1 MPTIDYKE
9 DFLLREL
16 QDPER
21 AAAYLT
27 AALEDGEDVFL
38 LAVRDVVEAHGG
50 IGTLASLTQ
59 LNRENL
65 YAMLSEAGNPRLSSL
80 TTILDTLG
88 FALSVRPKTAGY
100 DRSVSHAHL
109 RTR

>member
-1 MPTIDYKE
+1 MPTIDYQD
-9 DFLLREL
+9 DFLRREL

-27 AALEDGEDVFL
+27 AALEDGEEIFL

-50 IGTLASLTQ
+50 IGPLAKLTQ

-65 YAMLSEAGNPRLSSL
+65 YAMLSATGNPRLSSL

-88 FALSVRPKTAGY
+88 FAISVRPKLQGTTA
-100 DRSVSHAHL
+100 A
-109 RTR
+109 

>member
-1 MPTIDYKE
+1 MPTIDYTD

-16 QDPER
+16 RDPER

-50 IGTLASLTQ
+50 IGTLAKLTQ

-65 YAMLSEAGNPRLSSL
+65 YAMLSDTGNPRLSSL
-80 TTILDTLG
+80 TTILDSLG
-88 FALSVRPKTAGY
+88 FAISVRPKLQGTTA
-100 DRSVSHAHL
+100 A
-109 RTR
+109 

>member
-1 MPTIDYKE
+1 VPTIDYTD
-9 DFLLREL
+9 DFLRREL

-27 AALEDGEDVFL
+27 AALEDREEVFL
-38 LAVRDVVEAHGG
+38 VAIRDVVEAHGG
-50 IGTLASLTQ
+50 IGTLAKLTQ

-65 YAMLSEAGNPRLSSL
+65 YAMLSDTGNPRLSSL

-88 FALSVRPKTAGY
+88 FAISVRPKLHRTTA
-100 DRSVSHAHL
+100 A
-109 RTR
+109 

>member
-1 MPTIDYKE
+1 MPTIDYKA

-27 AALEDGEDVFL
+27 AALEDGEEVFL
-38 LAVRDVVEAHGG
+38 VAVRDVVEAHGG
-50 IGTLASLTQ
+50 IGALAKQTQ

-65 YAMLSEAGNPRLSSL
+65 YEMLSETGNPRLSSL
-80 TTILDTLG
+80 ATILDTLG
-88 FALSVRPKTAGY
+88 FAINVRPKPHDTTTA
-100 DRSVSHAHL
+100 
-109 RTR
+109 

>member
-1 MPTIDYKE
+1 MPTIDYQD
-9 DFLLREL
+9 DFLHREL
-16 QDPER
+16 QDPVR

-27 AALEDGEDVFL
+27 AALEDGDEVFL

-50 IGTLASLTQ
+50 IGPLAKLTQ

-65 YAMLSEAGNPRLSSL
+65 YAMLSATGNPRLSSL

-88 FALSVRPKTAGY
+88 FAISVRPKLQGTTA
-100 DRSVSHAHL
+100 A
-109 RTR
+109 

>member
-1 MPTIDYKE
+1 MPTIDYQD
-9 DFLLREL
+9 DFLRREL

-50 IGTLASLTQ
+50 IGTLAKLTQ

-88 FALSVRPKTAGY
+88 FAISVHPKLQGTNA
-100 DRSVSHAHL
+100 A
-109 RTR
+109 